1 VVVLCCQMTD
11 TDKRNERVMEERGTH
26 HDQDNASLGACETW
40 EVVAA

>member
-1 VVVLCCQMTD
+1 MTN
-11 TDKRNERVMEERGTH
+11 TDRRNERVMEEKETR

>member
-1 VVVLCCQMTD
+1 
-11 TDKRNERVMEERGTH
+11 MEEKETR